1 MSNYAIK
8 PNLKNAT
15 ADKTSEFA
23 KNTNL
28 ANLKPDVH
36 KLDTDKLKNVLV
48 GLNDLK
54 SIVNKLDVPKLVLF
68 PVDCSKIRD
77 AVKND
82 VVKKIYIY
90 IYIILRLKILKI
102 KYLILLTYYCC
113 Q

>member
-8 PNLKNAT
+8 PKLKNAT

-54 SIVNKLDVPKLVLF
+54 SIVDKLDVPKLVLF

-82 VVKKIYIY
+82 VVKKKKYIY
-90 IYIILRLKILKI
+90 ICI
-102 KYLILLTYYCC
+102 
-113 Q
+113 